1 MRGKDN
7 VKEWK
12 CAFVKD
18 NIYSINEIKSII
30 FPIVS
35 LYDIEKIYL
44 FGSYAKNKAT
54 STSDIDFYVEKY
66 KYRKFYSLATL
77 YSDLEDA
84 FGKKIDIITDTS
96 IETNKTKSDV
106 AGLYKNIL
114 NERICIYER

>member
-1 MRGKDN
+1 M
-7 VKEWK
+7 
-12 CAFVKD
+12 KD